1 MKQIATAIL
10 LAAVITSCTETG
22 NPNNFTVSG
31 KIEHAPSAN
40 IFLEQVGYDNSG
52 QKVVDSGKIAA
63 DGSYSLKAIAKEQNL
78 YLITVDHKS
87 IAVFANDASEIKIS
101 SDLDRTLRTPY
112 ITNSAATESIYEFL
126 NTFRAKDSML
136 AVTYNQIDSLGSINP
151 ADSSIAVLEQN
162 GSNELI
168 SLTAY
173 IKTFIQKS
181 NSPAAIF
188 YALNIAASKNAMTLP
203 EMDSLT
209 AQAITRFKE
218 HSGLASFKALLTQ
231 AAAADPSQP
240 GGESEGYS
248 LLNQQAP
255 DLTMNDVNGKPV
267 SISSFKGKYVLVDF
281 WASWCGPCRQ
291 ENPNV
296 VMVYNKFKDKNFTVL
311 GVSLDNDKAA
321 WIAAIQKDGLAWSQ
335 MSDLK
340 QWQSTAVSTYQFSG
354 IPFNVLLDPTGKI
367 IAQSLR
373 GPALEAKLAEVLQ

>member
-87 IAVFANDASEIKIS
+87 IAVFVNDASDIKIS
-101 SDLDRTLRTPY
+101 SDLNRTLRTPY
-112 ITNSAATESIYEFL
+112 ITNSGATESIYEFL

-151 ADSSIAVLEQN
+151 ADSSILALEQS
-162 GSNELI
+162 GSNELK

-181 NSPAAIF
+181 SSPAAIF

-209 AQAITRFKE
+209 AQAITRFKD

-231 AAAADPSQP
+231 AAAANASQSDADA
-240 GGESEGYS
+240 GST

-255 DLTMNDVNGKPV
+255 DLTMNDVNGKPL

-296 VMVYNKFKDKNFTVL
+296 VMVYNKYKEKNFTVL

-340 QWQSTAVSTYQFSG
+340 QWQSAAVSSYQISG